1 MYVYLK
7 YSKHGYEISVVGESE
22 RTARYVGIKVD
33 RVIMRTLLLS
43 GAICGIA
50 GLLLVAGTDHTITTT
65 LAGGRGFTAV
75 MVSWLAKFS
84 PVFMVL
90 TSLLLVFLEKG
101 ATEISTSFGLN
112 SSFCDILTGIILFF
126 IIGSEFFISYQL
138 HFRKREGKEEK
149 AGV

>member
-1 MYVYLK
+1 
-7 YSKHGYEISVVGESE
+7 
-22 RTARYVGIKVD
+22 
-33 RVIMRTLLLS
+33 
-43 GAICGIA
+43 
-50 GLLLVAGTDHTITTT
+50 
-65 LAGGRGFTAV
+65 

-101 ATEISTSFGLN
+101 ASEISTSFGLN
-112 SSFCDILTGIILFF
+112 NSFCDILTGVILFF

-149 AGV
+149 ASV